1 MPTTNNIAIKFDKTT
16 YNPGERMTLTFTGG
30 ALKTS
35 DVTLSGLTATM
46 TLSDG
51 SNVNISVPST
61 VIKDGQVSNLTAK
74 ITSITDPSGRA
85 WTVAADGLSAWSIA

>member
-1 MPTTNNIAIKFDKTT
+1 MPTTNNISIKFDKAT

-30 ALKTS
+30 AVKTS

-51 SNVNISVPST
+51 SSVNVSIPST
-61 VIKDGQVSNLTAK
+61 VIKDGQVNNLTAK
-74 ITSITDPSGRA
+74 IGSITDTSSRV
-85 WTVAADGLSAWSIA
+85 WTVAADGLSAWSTA